1 MSYDQAVQIGP
12 QDPPTGPIAEAALTR
27 MHPSLDFEVESA
39 VVVLFAALPS
49 APSAYILARQL
60 GADAPLAAVVITV
73 ETLAAMLTLPLVVLL
88 CAGPHS

>member
-1 MSYDQAVQIGP
+1 
-12 QDPPTGPIAEAALTR
+12 AA
-27 MHPSLDFEVESA
+27 SLARLCALPALESA